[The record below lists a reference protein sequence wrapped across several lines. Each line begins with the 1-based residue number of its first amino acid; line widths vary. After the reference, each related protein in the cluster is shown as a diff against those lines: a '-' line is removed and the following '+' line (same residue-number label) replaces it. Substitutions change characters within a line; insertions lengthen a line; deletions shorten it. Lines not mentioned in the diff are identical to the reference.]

1 MNELQLQSGPSLTT
15 IIHVSD
21 SSKNNTDNEL
31 TGYTGEVGHTFPTI
45 EKPSEMKTNKQP
57 SLMKLRINF
66 NLD

>member
-45 EKPSEMKTNKQP
+45 EKTFWNENKQTAFFNETKN
-57 SLMKLRINF
+57 KL
-66 NLD
+66 

>member
-45 EKPSEMKTNKQP
+45 KKNPSEIKTNKQTAFFNETKI
-57 SLMKLRINF
+57 KL
-66 NLD
+66 

>member
-31 TGYTGEVGHTFPTI
+31 TGYTGEVGRTFPTI
-45 EKPSEMKTNKQP
+45 EKNPLK
-57 SLMKLRINF
+57 
-66 NLD
+66 